1 MQDRNTYNADKE
13 LADRAAAGDRKAFDE
28 LVKRYRG
35 KLWNVASRM
44 CGHYDDAQDVLVGA
58 FSRAYS
64 RIEQY
69 RGDASFGTWLFRI
82 AANECMGMRRSSEGR
97 RTDSLDKL
105 ADLGVVPEQV
115 MEMSRL
121 PEDEVISGELK
132 DTIDKAAASLPEPMR
147 IVFLLRDVEQ
157 FSTEETAQILG
168 LSPAAVKSRLHR
180 ARAAIREALRDYPDV
195 LRVRNI

>member
-1 MQDRNTYNADKE
+1 MPEKLFNADKE
-13 LADRAAAGDRKAFDE
+13 LADRAAAGDRAAFDE

-82 AANECMGMRRSSEGR
+82 AANECMGLRRSTEER
-97 RTDSLDKL
+97 RTDSLEKL
-105 ADLGVVPEQV
+105 TEAGIVPEQV
-115 MEMSRL
+115 IEASRL
-121 PEDEVISGELK
+121 PEDEVFSGELK
-132 DTIDKAAASLPEPMR
+132 EKIDKAAASLPEPMR

-157 FSTEETAQILG
+157 FTTEEASQILG
-168 LSPAAVKSRLHR
+168 ITPAAVKSRLHR
-180 ARAAIREALRDYPDV
+180 ARAAIREALKDYPDV
-195 LRVRNI
+195 LQIRNI